1 MPLRQRAQVQ
11 EVPRPLRESLLRLGV
26 AGAVGLVAIGAYA
39 TFRIWQ
45 QGETDES
52 GIPVDAIV
60 VLGAAHYGE
69 QPSPV
74 FAARIDHAVQLF
86 YQGVAP
92 VLIVTGGAAEGDE
105 SAEADVA
112 EDYAQAHGVPASA
125 ILAERTGRDTAESL
139 RNVATLMRAHGLDSA
154 LFVSDRT
161 HMLRVLRVAADLGIR
176 AYGSPTPT
184 SPADLDP
191 GARLE
196 ATLHELGA
204 LALYAATGR

>member
-1 MPLRQRAQVQ
+1 M
-11 EVPRPLRESLLRLGV
+11 PRPLRESLLRLGV
-26 AGAVGLVAIGAYA
+26 AGAVGIVAVGAYA

-52 GIPVDAIV
+52 GVPVDAIV
-60 VLGAAHYGE
+60 VLGAAHYGD

-74 FAARIDHAVQLF
+74 FAARIDHAVQL
-86 YQGVAP
+86 YDQGVAR

-112 EDYAQAHGVPASA
+112 EDYAEAHGVPGWA

-139 RNVATLMRAHGLDSA
+139 RGVAAIMRTHRLASA
-154 LFVSDRT
+154 VFVSDRS
-161 HMLRVLRVAADLGIR
+161 HMLRVLRVASDLGIR

-184 SPADLDP
+184 SPADVDP
-191 GARLE
+191 GARVE

-204 LALYAATGR
+204 LALYAVTGR